1 MIPRFRLCG
10 LLAFLLFPGMLAAQS
25 DDLLTRI
32 WDGVQQAQKKYT
44 SGCGTITETRTSSLM
59 VRPMVLHGKFCAEG
73 TTRFS
78 LEYFEP
84 HPLRIRFNENYL
96 NVTIGSHTQVMDV
109 GSNVRR
115 AQSYFSRE
123 NSIANLKKNFTI
135 TVQEDS
141 GSYDMKLVPRSE
153 AFRRRLNYL
162 VVKLDTT
169 GLPAAV
175 ARSGRQ
181 ERCEQ
186 CVRHRCQ
193 FREPEDSGGYV
204 RGVQTQVIERS
215 EIETMIPH
223 RPPFLWIDRVEEL
236 EPGVRCVAVKF
247 VDPARPDFRRAFSRQ
262 AHSAG
267 RSADRSRG
275 PDRGRDAGI
284 GRAARPWQQWRTIGP
299 AGGRKPLQVSQA
311 RNSGPGTAH

>member
-1 MIPRFRLCG
+1 MILRSRLCG
-10 LLAFLLFPGMLAAQS
+10 LLAFLFFPGMLAAQPG
-25 DDLLTRI
+25 DLLTRI
-32 WDGVQQAQKKYT
+32 WDGVQQAQKKFT

-96 NVTIGSHTQVMDV
+96 NVTIGNNTQVMEV

-123 NSIANLKKNFTI
+123 NSIANLKRNFII

-162 VVKLDTT
+162 VVKLDKRDFLLRSLEVD
-169 GLPAAV
+169 GKSGVNSVFAIDVNSLNPKIPA
-175 ARSGRQ
+175 
-181 ERCEQ
+181 
-186 CVRHRCQ
+186 
-193 FREPEDSGGYV
+193 
-204 RGVQTQVIERS
+204 
-215 EIETMIPH
+215 ET
-223 RPPFLWIDRVEEL
+223 VE
-236 EPGVRCVAVKF
+236 VY
-247 VDPARPDFRRAFSRQ
+247 
-262 AHSAG
+262 
-267 RSADRSRG
+267 
-275 PDRGRDAGI
+275 
-284 GRAARPWQQWRTIGP
+284 
-299 AGGRKPLQVSQA
+299 KPK
-311 RNSGPGTAH
+311 